1 MRKLL
6 LLLLVLL
13 LSVWLGLQIAAD
25 PGYALF
31 TYRGWSI
38 EMPLWL
44 AFAADLIL
52 FFILY
57 SLIRLIIGIRR
68 LSR

>member
-38 EMPLWL
+38 EIPLWL
-44 AFAADLIL
+44 AFLSDLLL
-52 FFILY
+52 FLVLY
-57 SLIRLIIGIRR
+57 GLIRLIVGIRR